1 VLDCITWVGL
11 DTSKKKHVAAI
22 LMPGGGEPQRC
33 SVANEE
39 RDIARFARRLVREA
53 QGGEVRVCYEA
64 GPCGFALMRQ
74 LERAAPLVCEVV
86 APALTPIRPGDR
98 VKTDRRDAQKLARL
112 YRAGELTTV
121 HAPTESQEAARDL
134 VRCREDVQED
144 LLRARHRLSKFL
156 LRRGRVYRGRRSWTD
171 VHGSW
176 LDSLGWDQQT
186 DCQVFADYRLAI
198 AQLLERLRSLETE
211 IDVLAEQKPYREP
224 VGWLRCF
231 RGIQTVSAMTILVEI
246 HDFTRFTNPRQLMSY
261 LGMVPSEYSSG
272 EQRHQGGLTKA
283 GNAHVRRIL
292 VQCAWNCRQPP
303 RIGPSLRRR
312 RVGQPGWVL
321 AHADRAMQRLHRRYR
336 RLAVRGK
343 ERNKVVVAV
352 ARELI
357 GFLWA
362 VMREGEMHRA
372 GKGGQKVLVTEA
384 VA

>member
-1 VLDCITWVGL
+1 MADCITWVGL

-22 LMPGGGEPQRC
+22 LRPGAKEPERR
-33 SVANEE
+33 SVPNEG
-39 RDIARFARRLVREA
+39 RHIARFARKLVREA

-64 GPCGFALMRQ
+64 GPCGFVLMRQ
-74 LERAAPLVCEVV
+74 LEKAAPLVCEVV
-86 APALTPIRPGDR
+86 APALTPVRPGDR
-98 VKTDRRDAQKLARL
+98 VKTDHRDARKLARL
-112 YRAGELTTV
+112 YRAEELTMV
-121 HAPTESQEAARDL
+121 HAPTESQEGVRDV

-144 LLRARHRLSKFL
+144 LLRARHRLLKFL
-156 LRRGRVYRGRRSWTD
+156 LRRGRVYHGRRCWTHI
-171 VHGSW
+171 HGSW
-176 LDSLGWDQQT
+176 LDSLDWDQQT
-186 DCQVFADYRLAI
+186 DCRVFADYRLAI
-198 AQLLERLRSLETE
+198 AQLLERLRSLEVE
-211 IDVLAEQKPYREP
+211 IELYAQQEPYREP

-231 RGIQTVSAMTILVEI
+231 RGIETVTAMTILVEI

-292 VQCAWNCRQPP
+292 IQCAWNCRRPP
-303 RIGPSLRRR
+303 RIGPALRRR
-312 RVGQPGWVL
+312 RVGQPAWVL
-321 AHADRAMQRLHRRYR
+321 THADRAMQRLHRRYR

-352 ARELI
+352 ARELV

-362 VMREGEMHRA
+362 VMREGEMRRMDME
-372 GKGGQKVLVTEA
+372 GRKVPVTEA